1 MAPTIH
7 DVARLAGTSKST
19 VSRYLNGQQ
28 VKKATQEALE
38 KAIKELNFHRNAN
51 ARRLVLDR
59 TNIIAVVV
67 DNISNIFYSGI
78 IRGIETVANMKGYNC
93 IFLSWT
99 SNYEDEISFLN
110 MLYEGQVDGV
120 ILVSFQKRTK
130 EDLVLIRDSDYPIA
144 LIGDHGEMNDIFSVD
159 VDNAAGVY
167 EIVEYLHGLGHRDIA
182 YISGPD
188 HAAANKY
195 RFKGYLQAMETLG
208 MNYHPEW
215 VVQSDWSNQGGY
227 QAMQKLLQAKG
238 FTAVVASNDET
249 AIGALRATQEHGINV
264 PKQMSIVGFDDITI
278 SEWVYPS
285 LTTVRQPFQD
295 IGMKAAHGLFQKIED
310 NENAEPDNHYLLKPR
325 LIIRDSCGKL

>member
-1 MAPTIH
+1 MGPTIH

-59 TNIIAVVV
+59 TNSIAVVV

-93 IFLSWT
+93 VFLSWT

-110 MLYEGQVDGV
+110 LLYEGQIDGI
-120 ILVSFQKRTK
+120 ILVSFQKRAK
-130 EDLVLIRDSDYPIA
+130 QDLERIRDSSYPIA
-144 LIGDHGEMNDIFSVD
+144 LIGDHGEMEGIFSVD

-195 RFKGYLQAMETLG
+195 RFKGYLAAMENLG
-208 MNYHPEW
+208 LTYNPEW
-215 VVQSDWSNQGGY
+215 VMQSDWSNQGGY
-227 QAMQKLLQAKG
+227 QAMKKLLQADG

-249 AIGALRATQEHGINV
+249 AIGALRAAQEHGLNV
-264 PKQMSIVGFDDITI
+264 PKRMSIVGFDDITI

-285 LTTVRQPFQD
+285 LTTVRQPFRD
-295 IGMKAAHGLFQKIED
+295 IGMQAARGLFRKIGGSAED
-310 NENAEPDNHYLLKPR
+310 DGDNHHLLKPT

>member
-120 ILVSFQKRTK
+120 ILVSFQKRTR